1 VRQSGFFFSL
11 MNKVFS
17 YLKEV
22 RSELTKVVWPKRD
35 EVIKLTL
42 VVLIISAIV
51 GGYVGALDYIFTNL
65 LKTILTQ

>member
-1 VRQSGFFFSL
+1 

-22 RSELTKVVWPKRD
+22 KSELTKVVWPKRD